1 MYFKNREQAGVFLA
15 NTLFEKFK
23 KRKPIVVAI
32 PRGGVP
38 VAQPIAYLLD
48 SPLTIISARKVGSP
62 SNQEYGIGAVSED
75 GQVWMDYQ
83 ELGELKIDQ
92 TKIDQSVDRAMKEL
106 KRQSEVFKKVL
117 RPIEFKGRS
126 VILVDDGLATGA
138 TMLAAIRSLKA
149 KGVKEITVAVPV
161 ASESG
166 IDLVR
171 AEVNDVVSAYT
182 PTYFTAVGKW
192 YEDFSQVEDKEVLR
206 LLEMANNPPIKDYFT
221 QDVEIEVEGVKL
233 MGTLTLPKNNKAW
246 IIFAHG
252 SGTSRNSK
260 KNIELAAKFNEAGFG
275 TLLFDLLT
283 EDEGRFRATV
293 FDVDFLAHRLSMATR
308 WLKRQEVW
316 RQKPI
321 GYFGA
326 STGAAAALEAC
337 ALFEPDIFAVVSKS
351 GRPDLAKSLKRVNTP
366 TLLIVSEKDKQEI
379 ELNEYARKLIPQ
391 AKLHI
396 IPDDL
401 EQVLGESKDW
411 FQSVLNRFRKDHHVD
426 A

>member
-23 KRKPIVVAI
+23 KRKPIIVAI

-48 SPLTIISARKVGSP
+48 SPLTIISARRVGSP

-83 ELGELKIDQ
+83 ELGVLKIEQ
-92 TKIDQSVDRAMKEL
+92 SKIDQSVDR
-106 KRQSEVFKKVL
+106 
-117 RPIEFKGRS
+117 
-126 VILVDDGLATGA
+126 

-149 KGVKEITVAVPV
+149 KGVKEITIAVPV
-161 ASESG
+161 ASECG

-171 AEVNDVVSAYT
+171 AEVDDVVSAYT
-182 PTYFTAVGKW
+182 PTYFTAVAKW

-206 LLEMANNPPIKDYFT
+206 LLEMANNPPVKDYFA
-221 QDVEIEVEGVKL
+221 QEVEIEVEGVKL

-260 KNIELAAKFNEAGFG
+260 KNIELATKFNEAGFG

-308 WLKRQEVW
+308 WLKRQDVW

-326 STGAAAALEAC
+326 STGAAAALESC

-351 GRPDLAKSLKRVNTP
+351 GRPDLAKSLKRVNAP